1 MSEILYG
8 RRPVLEAL
16 RGGNRPVLKVYLM
29 KGARDEVFT
38 QVEAQVQARGI
49 PCDYESRHKLDVM
62 AKTDKHQGVVAV
74 LESRRYADFQDLVE
88 GPARRGEP
96 LFAVLLDE
104 VTDPQNLGAILR
116 SADAAGVQGVIIP
129 KDRSADITPAVV
141 KASAGAAE
149 HVLTVKVSNLNDAIR
164 KLKEAGAWVYGAD
177 MEGSRPFYEADL
189 KRPCALVIGSEG
201 KGLRRLVRENCDEIL
216 SIPMVGKVASLN
228 ASVSAA
234 LLMFEVARQRN
245 WKVPGGTA
253 PPPPTTPSAY
263 SSYVYSSPPPTPTW
277 VDTPPVEPMAEP
289 PPDRSFFR
297 PGPDPAPEA
306 PVEGPDEALNPDPEP
321 PGEMPGNDKGGHFQW

>member
-16 RGGNRPVLKVYLM
+16 RGGGRHFLKVFLM
-29 KGARDEVFT
+29 KGGRDEVFT

-49 PCDYESRHKLDVM
+49 PCFYESRHKLDVL

-74 LESRRYADFQDLVE
+74 IESRKFADLQDLLE
-88 GPARRGEP
+88 GPARKGEP

-116 SADAAGVQGVIIP
+116 SADAVGVHGVVIP
-129 KDRSADITPAVV
+129 KDRSADVTPAVA

-149 HVLTVKVSNLNDAIR
+149 HVMTVRVSNLNDAIR
-164 KLKEAGAWVYGAD
+164 KIKESGAWVYGAD
-177 MEGSRPFYEADL
+177 MEGRPFHEADL
-189 KRPCALVIGSEG
+189 RRPCALVIGSEG
-201 KGLRRLVRENCDEIL
+201 KGLRRLVRENCDEVL
-216 SIPMVGKVASLN
+216 SIPMKGKVASLN

-234 LLMFEVARQRN
+234 LLMFEVARQRR
-245 WKVPGGTA
+245 WKVPGSAPAPSPAPPPVGYSTYA
-253 PPPPTTPSAY
+253 YVPPPPT
-263 SSYVYSSPPPTPTW
+263 W
-277 VDTPPVEPMAEP
+277 VDAPPAEPTAEP

-297 PGPDPAPEA
+297 SGPDPALEA
-306 PVEGPDEALNPDPEP
+306 PVEGPDETLTGPETP
-321 PGEMPGNDKGGHFQW
+321 TDMPGNDKGGHFHW